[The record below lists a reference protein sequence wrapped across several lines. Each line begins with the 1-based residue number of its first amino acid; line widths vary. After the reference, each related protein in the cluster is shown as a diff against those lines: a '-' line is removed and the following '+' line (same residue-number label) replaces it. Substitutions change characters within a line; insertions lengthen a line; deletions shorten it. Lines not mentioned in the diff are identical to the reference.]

1 MKNDREIL
9 SLEKTAQLLRTTKVN
24 VLMHARKGLL
34 EQVEEGGQWYI
45 TIKSFEDF
53 VSSNGSKK
61 SDSVCSSG
69 CAHAASCGS
78 NCS

>member
-1 MKNDREIL
+1 MDTNKGIL

-34 EQVEEGGQWYI
+34 EQVEDDGQWYI
-45 TIKSFEDF
+45 TIKSFEEF
-53 VSSNGSKK
+53 VSDNGIKK
-61 SDSVCSSG
+61 SEAVCQSH

-78 NCS
+78 SCG